1 MTASLWNLTLL
12 CITLA
17 SGGCSAFL
25 GTDAALRR
33 PHQNNNI
40 FLLHASSSPTKEAAT
55 TRSQPRLGIAQE
67 LLNLA
72 LKSPLWTYVLVPQ
85 ARASIVKTAESNGI
99 QWNDAKQWLNKQITI
114 QDYSDVSYP
123 EYYKQSFHAY
133 TDGNLSYDAAVEQE
147 LASRAVG
154 ARNFPQ
160 FGECGEDV
168 FRGAFDKALSELGAT
183 ICDSNESTTEKVIVD
198 MGCGTGTST
207 RRLAK
212 QYPEVDRLI
221 GIDLSPYFVDV
232 GNTLLKIGPDA
243 IAAENGEQGG
253 WITAI
258 TSDERIQLQQG
269 DMGNTGLPS
278 NFASVVNLSLVI
290 HELPT
295 SVAKQVIQEAYRI
308 LQPGGQLWISEMD
321 FESPAYAAQ
330 RENALLFSLLRAT
343 EPYLDEYAD
352 GLEDLREFIVNT
364 FDTTKIAAA
373 TGRHYALV
381 AQKEGIDGVARN
393 SLEDYRFKEDGSYAV
408 EDTHLKPWESQSSS
422 EKINA

>member
-1 MTASLWNLTLL
+1 MTASLWILSLL
-12 CITLA
+12 CILA
-17 SGGCSAFL
+17 RECSAFL
-25 GTDAALRR
+25 GTNVALRR
-33 PHQNNNI
+33 PRHNSI
-40 FLLHASSSPTKEAAT
+40 FLLHASSTSSATKEAAT
-55 TRSQPRLGIAQE
+55 ARSQPRSGIAQE

-99 QWNDAKQWLNKQITI
+99 KWNDAKEWLNKQITI
-114 QDYSDVSYP
+114 KDYSDVTYP

-168 FRGAFDKALSELGAT
+168 FRGAFDKALSELGAN
-183 ICDSNESTTEKVIVD
+183 ICHSNESTTEKVIVD

-212 QYPEVDRLI
+212 QYPDVNRLI

-232 GNTLLKIGPDA
+232 GNTLLKIAPDA
-243 IAAENGEQGG
+243 ITTEKGEQQGGG

-258 TSDERIQLQQG
+258 QSDERIELQQG
-269 DMGNTGLPS
+269 DMAKTELKPNS
-278 NFASVVNLSLVI
+278 VSVVNLSLVV

-295 SVAKQVIQEAYRI
+295 SVAKQVIQEARRI

-352 GLEDLREFIVNT
+352 GMKELREFIVNT

-373 TGRHYALV
+373 TGRHYALI
-381 AQKEGIDGVARN
+381 AQKEGVDGVARN
-393 SLEDYRFKEDGSYAV
+393 SLEDYCFKEDGSYAV
-408 EDTHLKPWESQSSS
+408 EDTHLKPWESQS
-422 EKINA
+422 